1 MMTKAGSARQVINN
15 EPGTEIQGAHNNHT
29 VQYIR
34 DDLEANAL
42 WIESDGTGI
51 LFVTVDLGALLLDYV
66 ERIIPD
72 IAEAAGIPRESVLIG
87 CSHTHSAPSAI
98 QTHPNKPTD
107 EPYHERLRAW
117 LCEIAKKSVSS
128 AEQVRIA
135 WGRGE
140 AEIGYNR
147 RVCYADGT
155 REMHGDPNRED
166 ATGLEGPND
175 PLQVALFVQGMDGTL
190 KAILQ
195 HNTAHPINFYAREFL
210 SADYPG
216 LSRKFLRDTLGDI
229 EVLFFNGALG
239 DVSVFDEYWNDVT
252 PETAEQRVARAA
264 HILTGETMRLL
275 QHADYKESVALGHT
289 LNRYDVPLRP
299 MSDEHLEWARQALE
313 AHEIQPGEKSWG
325 LELLNA
331 YMALTYHEQFGD
343 RTTETIDLHAGHID
357 GLAFVTVPCEIFTH
371 FALQVKRRSPFPAT
385 AMFGLTNGEMGYC
398 PTMEGVLGGSHEGT
412 VRFTS
417 RWDVTAGYL
426 ITDELTTMLYSLH
439 RETTSV

>member
-1 MMTKAGSARQVINN
+1 MIRSGSARQVINN
-15 EPGTEIQGAHNNHT
+15 ELGTEIQGAHNNHT
-29 VQYIR
+29 VQFVR

-42 WIESDGTGI
+42 WLESDGAGI
-51 LFVTVDLGALLLDYV
+51 LFITVDLGALLLDYV

-72 IAEAAGIPRESVLIG
+72 IAEAAGIPRESILIG
-87 CSHTHSAPSAI
+87 CSHTHSAPSVL
-98 QTHPNKPTD
+98 QTHPNKPID
-107 EPYHERLRAW
+107 EPYLERLRTW
-117 LCEIAKKSVSS
+117 LCEIAKKAVSS
-128 AEQVRIA
+128 AEQVRLA

-166 ATGLEGPND
+166 ATGLEGFND
-175 PLQVALFVQGMDGTL
+175 PRQVALFVQDMNGTL
-190 KAILQ
+190 KAVLH

-216 LSRKFLRDTLGDI
+216 LSRKFLRDVLGDI

-239 DVSVFDEYWNDVT
+239 DISVFDEWWKYVT
-252 PETAEQRVARAA
+252 PETAEQREARAA
-264 HILTGETMRLL
+264 HLLTGETLRLL
-275 QHADYKESVALGHT
+275 QHADYKDEAAIGHT

-299 MSDEHLEWARQALE
+299 MTDEHLEWARQTMAE
-313 AHEIQPGEKSWG
+313 HEIQPGEKSWD
-325 LELLNA
+325 LDLLNA
-331 YMALTYHEQFGD
+331 YMALTYHEQFGG

-357 GLAFVTVPCEIFTH
+357 GLAFVSVPCEIFTH

-385 AMFGLTNGEMGYC
+385 ALFGVTNGDMGYC
-398 PTMEGVLGGSHEGT
+398 PTIEGVMGGSHEGT
-412 VRFTS
+412 VKYVS

-426 ITDELTTMLYSLH
+426 ITDELSRMLYDLH
-439 RETTSV
+439 RGAQNV